1 MDRFGDLESDKCN
14 WIWEQNAKGR
24 DQKCLLQDYA
34 SQKEDGGEMTKY
46 ADLEGKFAV
55 STPLI
60 VKRLNRLLRSEYAA
74 WLTYTN
80 FGFRLKGLH
89 RDSVKKIFD
98 EHAEEELEH
107 ANKLALRITAL
118 RGIPTVKMDP
128 IPPASSIDEMLLALI
143 KQEQEALYLYR
154 DTLRLCGHNEGLRQN
169 IETII
174 EDEQEHADEISLL
187 RGEG

>member
-1 MDRFGDLESDKCN
+1 
-14 WIWEQNAKGR
+14 
-24 DQKCLLQDYA
+24 
-34 SQKEDGGEMTKY
+34 
-46 ADLEGKFAV
+46 
-55 STPLI
+55 
-60 VKRLNRLLRSEYAA
+60 
-74 WLTYTN
+74 
-80 FGFRLKGLH
+80 
-89 RDSVKKIFD
+89 
-98 EHAEEELEH
+98 
-107 ANKLALRITAL
+107 
-118 RGIPTVKMDP
+118 MDP